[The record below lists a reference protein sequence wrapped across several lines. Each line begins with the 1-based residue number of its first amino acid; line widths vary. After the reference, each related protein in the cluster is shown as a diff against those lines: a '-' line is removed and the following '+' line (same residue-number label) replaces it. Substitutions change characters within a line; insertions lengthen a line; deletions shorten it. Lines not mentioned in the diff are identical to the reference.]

1 VIILVIIMILFS
13 GCSDML
19 IPKEKRYKSIHLNQ
33 SGWIE
38 IENQNYECENG
49 LRVFDNDFTFEV
61 YFSGDNNNSD
71 QAGTIFSIIGRRTEN
86 FIDSN
91 CNGELDEGEQ
101 DSNGDGVVSDELDDE
116 FVVIAIQNDPTVK
129 NLLSFYV
136 NDTEQEVLFEGLDF
150 NNPDEFHLLQVT
162 SNGDSIKFYIDREI
176 AYSKEADIMIQG
188 SSLFIGS
195 SANLSNANNIWPG
208 YIDEVRLW
216 NEILSDQLLDLHF
229 ESSGKLVETMQDSS
243 VCSLVGL
250 WSFNYLE
257 ERIEITDDKC
267 REVNNLYY
275 GVCDFDMCD
284 YTLDGTLYTSPNS
297 EVEFSRRGF

>member
-1 VIILVIIMILFS
+1 MIILIIIILLFS

-19 IPKEKRYKSIHLNQ
+19 IPDNQSYQSIHLNGN
-33 SGWIE
+33 GWIE
-38 IENQNYECENG
+38 VANQNYECENG
-49 LRVFDNDFTFEV
+49 LRVFDDEFTFEV
-61 YFSGDNNNSD
+61 YFSGDNSNSD
-71 QAGTIFSIIGRRTEN
+71 LAGTIFSLMGKKTEN

-91 CNGELDEGEQ
+91 CNGEFDDGEQ
-101 DSNGDGVVSDELDDE
+101 DSNGDGTISDDVDDE
-116 FVVIAIQNDPTVK
+116 FVVIAIQNDPTVE

-136 NDTEQEVLFEGLDF
+136 NDTEQEVIFEGVNF
-150 NNPDEFHLLQVT
+150 NDPDEFHLLQIT
-162 SNGDSIKFYIDREI
+162 SDGNTINFYLDRLLALTVE
-176 AYSKEADIMIQG
+176 EDMMIQG

-195 SANLSNANNIWPG
+195 TANQSNANNVWPG

-216 NEILSDQLLDLHF
+216 NQILSDQLLDLHF

-267 REVNNLYY
+267 KEVNNLYY

-284 YTLDGTLYTSPNS
+284 YPLDGILYTSPNS
-297 EVEFSRRGF
+297 EVKFSMKGF